1 MRGRAAGRTETI
13 PVSGQFRYRDTVP
26 IGDIRNREAQVTGGW
41 RLSEKALQDLQ
52 AAIGRDDPAV
62 IDLLQQAVARAAALT
77 ECSGDTAAEADERR
91 LGDRILGA
99 LELALD
105 QDDLEVSEHLELA
118 LEAVM
123 TRFGGEG
130 AVEHR
135 DVPEGMLRAY
145 ERLDDLRRR
154 CYRP

>member
-1 MRGRAAGRTETI
+1 
-13 PVSGQFRYRDTVP
+13 
-26 IGDIRNREAQVTGGW
+26 VTGGW
-41 RLSEKALQDLQ
+41 RLDDQALQEL
-52 AAIGRDDPAV
+52 
-62 IDLLQQAVARAAALT
+62 RAAVERGDSEVIGLLRQALVRA
-77 ECSGDTAAEADERR
+77 SDSAGDAPAASAAADERR

-123 TRFGGEG
+123 TRFGGPDV
-130 AVEHR
+130 VEQR

-145 ERLDDLRRR
+145 DRLDELRRR
-154 CYRP
+154 QYRL